1 MPRRGENIY
10 KRKDG
15 RWEARYVKEI
25 LPDGRKKYGSVY
37 ADTYKLVK
45 SKRELVQ
52 RNIALHAKPHADI
65 TVNEVL
71 EQWFLNIR
79 NQVKPATYQKYEGM
93 VRNHIAPAI
102 GDMPVRYITSGVI
115 DRFSNDRLHNG
126 KNSGGGL
133 SRKTVNDILMV
144 LALVFSFSETEYR
157 IPGPKIRRLRE
168 EYREIRVLSPE
179 EQECLERYLSAD
191 MDVYKFSV
199 FLALYSGI
207 RIGELCAL
215 RWEDIDGGVLTV
227 NKTMQRLKG
236 KDGGTEIL
244 VSSPKSV
251 SSNRRIPLPNFVLV
265 KMGSFRRES
274 GYVVANSEGKYTEP
288 RLMQIKFQKMV
299 AEAGLPK
306 TNFHALRHTFATR
319 CVETGFDMK
328 SLSEILGHS
337 DVKTTLNRYVHSSFA
352 LKQQNMGRL
361 QSVVCI

>member
-37 ADTYKLVK
+37 ADSYKLVK
-45 SKRELVQ
+45 SKRQ
-52 RNIALHAKPHADI
+52 YIQHNITVCRMPHADL

-71 EQWFLNIR
+71 DQWFLYIR

-102 GDMPVRYITSGVI
+102 GDMPVRYVTSSVI
-115 DRFSNDRLHNG
+115 ERFSDDRLHNG
-126 KNSGGGL
+126 RYSGGAL
-133 SRKTVNDILMV
+133 SRRTVNDMLMI
-144 LALVFSFSETEYR
+144 LALVFSFAETEYQIAGPR
-157 IPGPKIRRLRE
+157 IQRLRE
-168 EYREIRVLSPE
+168 ERREMRVLSAE
-179 EQECLERYLSAD
+179 EQTCLERYLSMD
-191 MDVYKFSV
+191 MDIYKFGV
-199 FLALYSGI
+199 FLALYSGL

-215 RWEDIDGGVLTV
+215 RWEDIDGGILTV

-236 KDGGTEIL
+236 QHGGTEVV
-244 VSSPKSV
+244 VSTPKSIA
-251 SSNRRIPLPNFVLV
+251 SNRRIPLPDFLLLR
-265 KMGSFRRES
+265 MEGFRREN
-274 GYVVANSEGKYTEP
+274 GYVLANADGKYTEP
-288 RLMQIKFQKMV
+288 RLLQLKFEKMI
-299 AEAGLPK
+299 AQAGLSK

-352 LKQQNMGRL
+352 LKQQNMCRL